1 MAKPLSLAS
10 ALVLAAGLAAY
21 SCSCSNKKQAASG
34 QQQPQYYPTEVVHTT
49 EATLTQTF
57 AATIRGEIDVD
68 IMPRLDGYIKNIYV
82 DEGAVVK
89 KGQKLF
95 SIDAPSAVQG
105 LATAQAALYS
115 AQADLNT
122 AQLNVDRMRPLAEQ
136 NIISNVQLLTYQNQY
151 ESSRASLAQAQANLA
166 QAQATAGWATVTSPV
181 DGVVGSIP
189 FRLGSLVT
197 SATVL
202 TTVADIS
209 NVFAYFS
216 LNEKELLEL
225 LARYPGRTQQEKI
238 DNMPDVTLTL
248 ADGTRYPYTG
258 KIETITG
265 VIDTSTGSATLRA
278 EFPNPIGTLRSGT
291 SGQITIPRTVKGV
304 IVIPQKA
311 TFQQLDKTL
320 VYMVQGD
327 SVVQAIIGVE
337 AMPDGQSYAVTDG
350 LSDGQRIVTDGVA
363 TLVNGEKI
371 SLQPPSQTLA
381 GTDSTAT
388 TRR

>member
-1 MAKPLSLAS
+1 M
-10 ALVLAAGLAAY
+10 
-21 SCSCSNKKQAASG
+21 
-34 QQQPQYYPTEVVHTT
+34 
-49 EATLTQTF
+49 
-57 AATIRGEIDVD
+57 RGEVDVD

-95 SIDAPSAVQG
+95 SIDSPSAVQG

-151 ESSRASLAQAQANLA
+151 ESSQASLAQARANLA
-166 QAQATAGWATVTSPV
+166 QAQATAGWATVASPV

-189 FRLGSLVT
+189 YRLGSLVT

-225 LARYPGRTQQEKI
+225 LSRYPGQTQQEKI

-248 ADGTRYPYTG
+248 ADGTRYLYTG

-291 SGQITIPRTVKGV
+291 SGQITIPRTVDNV
-304 IVIPQKA
+304 MVIPQRA

-320 VYMVQGD
+320 VYKVQGD
-327 SVVQAIIGVE
+327 SVVQAIITVE
-337 AMPDGQSYAVTDG
+337 AMPDGQSYAVTGGLNDG
-350 LSDGQRIVTDGVA
+350 ERIVTDGVA
-363 TLVNGEKI
+363 TLANGKKI
-371 SLQPPSQTLA
+371 SLQPPA
-381 GTDSTAT
+381 GPQAGQDTTAMN
-388 TRR
+388 RR